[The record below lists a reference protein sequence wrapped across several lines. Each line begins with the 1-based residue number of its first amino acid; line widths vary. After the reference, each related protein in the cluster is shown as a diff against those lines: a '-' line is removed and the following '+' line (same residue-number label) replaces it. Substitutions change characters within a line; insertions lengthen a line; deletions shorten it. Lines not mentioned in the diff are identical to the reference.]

1 MPQAPQAAAIVPTEE
16 HPHRVAS
23 AVLVL
28 ASGLGSAIGIVLF
41 ARKRYHEAWGLALT
55 AAVTGSFI
63 GAARTLGGK

>member
-1 MPQAPQAAAIVPTEE
+1 MPSAPQASAIVD
-16 HPHRVAS
+16 HPYRVAS
-23 AVLVL
+23 ATLVL

-55 AAVTGSFI
+55 AAITGSFI